1 MCCSSP
7 PPPNYQ
13 PLADASKQSADVM
26 AGISREQLDFA
37 KKQYADLYPMAQ
49 QIAQQQIAAQNQQM
63 QQGQEYYDYLKG
75 TFRPLEQGLVS
86 DAMKFSIKD
95 FQEQLAREAAAA
107 SGRAF
112 SSTQA
117 ASERAAASRG
127 ISPTSGASLAL
138 GSQNLLGLSAQRANM
153 MNQARQQAEA
163 TGWARRVDAAGLGR
177 GLSGASTG
185 AYQAATGAGSAGI
198 GTAMAPGNQYMTGA
212 AQSAQTMGSGLG
224 MQIGGLGNILG
235 SQTSVYNAEMS
246 RPSPLGTIAG
256 IGLGAFTG
264 GAGAGLAK
272 QFFPGSDIRLK
283 QDITHLG
290 HDARTGLPL
299 YEFAYKADPSA
310 RFRGVMAHDVE
321 RFMPEAVHTD
331 NKGFKSVDYG
341 AIGIPFERVA

>member
-1 MCCSSP
+1 M
-7 PPPNYQ
+7 
-13 PLADASKQSADVM
+13 AMQS
-26 AGISREQLDFA
+26 
-37 KKQYADLYPMAQ
+37 
-49 QIAQQQIAAQNQQM
+49 
-63 QQGQEYYDYLKG
+63 QG
-75 TFRPLEQGLVS
+75 
-86 DAMKFSIKD
+86 
-95 FQEQLAREAAAA
+95 
-107 SGRAF
+107 
-112 SSTQA
+112 
-117 ASERAAASRG
+117 
-127 ISPTSGASLAL
+127 AL
-138 GSQNLLGLSAQRANM
+138 GLAAQRAGM

-198 GTAMAPGNQYMTGA
+198 GTAMAPGSQYMTGM
-212 AQSAQTMGSGLG
+212 AQGAQTMGSGLG
-224 MQIGGLGNILG
+224 MQIGGLGNILS
-235 SQTSVYNAEMS
+235 SQTSTYNAEMS

-256 IGLGAFTG
+256 MGLGAMTG
-264 GAGAGLAK
+264 GIGTGLGSFLGGK
-272 QFFPGSDIRLK
+272 IGNSDIRLK